1 MSEEAFPPELRG
13 IATSLA
19 IESGADPGVEPVLN
33 AVLDR
38 LEGQLAR
45 RPAEILAVWRER
57 DALAGRTVRWNG
69 GEGVA
74 AGIDD
79 HGALLVDTADDR
91 VALQAG
97 EVHLQL

>member
-1 MSEEAFPPELRG
+1 
-13 IATSLA
+13 
-19 IESGADPGVEPVLN
+19 
-33 AVLDR
+33 
-38 LEGQLAR
+38 
-45 RPAEILAVWRER
+45 
-57 DALAGRTVRWNG
+57 
-69 GEGVA
+69 VA